1 MHDFIREWKEFW
13 LDLFRQVK
21 NGAQVAL
28 GLLLVVV
35 ALGASIGA
43 VIAIADWVS
52 GRSKDCC
59 PCDTEELARARA
71 VIVQHEWLKHEERRR
86 NAATPPADTAGALND
101 SSSVKDTAKAE
112 TGSKAP

>member
-21 NGAQVAL
+21 NGAQTAL

-35 ALGASIGA
+35 ALGASIGL
-43 VIAIADWVS
+43 VIVVSDWLS
-52 GRSKDCC
+52 GRSKGCC

-71 VIVQHEWLKHEERRR
+71 VILVHEMRKYEESQR
-86 NAATPPADTAGALND
+86 NATTQQADTAEARND

-112 TGSKAP
+112 ASS

>member
-13 LDLFRQVK
+13 LDLFRQIK
-21 NGAQVAL
+21 NGAQTAL

-35 ALGASIGA
+35 ALGASIGG

-59 PCDTEELARARA
+59 PCVSEDLSKARAIIAEHRA
-71 VIVQHEWLKHEERRR
+71 HQQ
-86 NAATPPADTAGALND
+86 NAATPQADAAEARND
-101 SSSVKDTAKAE
+101 SSSVKDTAKTE
-112 TGSKAP
+112 TGYKAP